1 MARDVRVPPGALAE
15 MVEAADVSCGGRARF
30 LSANME

>member
-1 MARDVRVPPGALAE
+1 MARDVRVPPGALVE
-15 MVEAADVSCGGRARF
+15 KVEAADVSREGRARF